1 MRSPR
6 SRTRWTGRRRSAWV
20 PDLAVESDDS
30 DPLGRIEEIERAL
43 LGSKRTFNRKEVADK
58 AGMPIDVAEELWQQL
73 GFPRTGDD
81 DVAFTKE
88 DLKALQRTNEL
99 ISLGIL
105 TPDSQ
110 AALVRTWGRSFA
122 RLAEWQVN
130 LLAELAIEGED
141 PQARLTELMDAVLP
155 RVEKLQTYIWRRH
168 LEGAA
173 SRLLS
178 QVAEE
183 GTGTTSTMAVG
194 FVDIVGY
201 TGQSKTLTDSE
212 LVEWVEYFEN
222 EMTRTVVDLGGRVI
236 KTIGD
241 EVLFVADDPV
251 SAAEVALIV
260 TERGE
265 DEDDKFPRVRAGL
278 AYGEVVSRLG
288 DVYGPQVNIASRLT
302 SVARPGSVLVDRGAY
317 DELSGPIAEDSVE
330 TTELPTAD
338 ESLGLSKILD
348 RAAEELAQISPYTQA
363 GDYRFRRLP
372 RKSVK
377 GYSRL
382 EPWLLRRSKSAQGKT
397 G

>member
-1 MRSPR
+1 M
-6 SRTRWTGRRRSAWV
+6 TG
-20 PDLAVESDDS
+20 DTEDS
-30 DPLGRIEEIERAL
+30 DPLGRIEEIESAL

-58 AGMPIDVAEELWQQL
+58 AGVPIDVAEELWQQL
-73 GFPRTGDD
+73 GFPHASDD

-105 TPDSQ
+105 TPESQ

-122 RLAEWQVN
+122 RLAEWQVS
-130 LLAELAIEGED
+130 LLAELAIEDED
-141 PQARLTELMDAVLP
+141 PQGRLGELMDVVLP
-155 RVEKLQTYIWRRH
+155 RVQKLQTYIWRRH
-168 LEGAA
+168 LESAA

-178 QVAEE
+178 QFAVE
-183 GTGTTSTMAVG
+183 GPGTTSTMAVG

-201 TGQSKTLTDSE
+201 TGQSKTLSDAE

-222 EMTRTVVDLGGRVI
+222 EMTRTVVDLDGRVI

-265 DEDDKFPRVRAGL
+265 DHDDEFPRVRAGI
-278 AYGEVVSRLG
+278 AYGDVVSRLG
-288 DVYGPQVNIASRLT
+288 DVYGPQVNIAARLT

-317 DELSGPIAEDSVE
+317 EELSGPIAEDSVE
-330 TTELPTAD
+330 TTELPSAD
-338 ESLGLSKILD
+338 ESLRLSKILD
-348 RAAEELAQISPYTQA
+348 RAADELAQISPYTQA

-382 EPWLLRRSKSAQGKT
+382 EPWLLRRSKGAQGKT

>member
-1 MRSPR
+1 
-6 SRTRWTGRRRSAWV
+6 
-20 PDLAVESDDS
+20 LADDS
-30 DPLGRIEEIERAL
+30 EDTDPLGAIEEVERTL
-43 LGSKRTFNRKEVADK
+43 LGAKRAFTRQGVADK
-58 AGMPIDVAEELWQQL
+58 ADVPLEVAEELWQQL

-88 DLKALQRTNEL
+88 DLKALQRTQEL

-105 TPDSQ
+105 TPESQ

-130 LLAELAIEGED
+130 LLAELALEDED
-141 PQARLTELMDAVLP
+141 PQGRLTELMNAVLP

-178 QVAEE
+178 HVSDE

-201 TGQSKTLTDSE
+201 TGQSKSMTDSE

-265 DEDDKFPRVRAGL
+265 DEDDRFPRVRAGV

-288 DVYGPQVNIASRLT
+288 DVYGPQVNIAARLT

-317 DELSGPIAEDSVE
+317 EMLSGPIAEDSVE
-330 TTELPTAD
+330 TVELPAD
-338 ESLGLSKILD
+338 GESMGLSKILD
-348 RAAEELAQISPYTQA
+348 RAADELAQISPYTKA

-382 EPWLLRRSKSAQGKT
+382 EPWLLRRSKDAQKKT

>member
-1 MRSPR
+1 LAED
-6 SRTRWTGRRRSAWV
+6 TGDA
-20 PDLAVESDDS
+20 
-30 DPLGRIEEIERAL
+30 DPLGRIEEVERAL
-43 LGSKRTFNRKEVADK
+43 LGSKRVFTRKEVADR
-58 AGMPIDVAEELWQQL
+58 AGVPIDVAEELWQQL

-105 TPDSQ
+105 TPESQ

-130 LLAELAIEGED
+130 LLAEIAIGD
-141 PQARLTELMDAVLP
+141 DTPQETLSELMDAVLP
-155 RVEKLQTYIWRRH
+155 RVEKLQSYVWRRH

-173 SRLLS
+173 SRLLDH
-178 QVAEE
+178 AAD
-183 GTGTTSTMAVG
+183 GAPGTTSTMAVG

-201 TGQSKTLTDSE
+201 TGHSKTLTDSE
-212 LVEWVEYFEN
+212 LVHWVEYFEN

-241 EVLFVADDPV
+241 EVLFVTDDPV

-265 DEDDKFPRVRAGL
+265 DADDEFPRVRAGI
-278 AYGEVVSRLG
+278 AYGDVVSRLG
-288 DVYGPQVNIASRLT
+288 DVYGPNVNIAARLT

-317 DELSGPIAEDSVE
+317 EILSGPIAEDSVD
-330 TTELPTAD
+330 TTELPAPG
-338 ESLGLSKILD
+338 EGPSLSKILD
-348 RAAEELAQISPYTQA
+348 RAADELAQFSPYTQA

-382 EPWLLRRSKSAQGKT
+382 EPWLLRRSKEARSKEAKGNHD
-397 G
+397 

>member
-1 MRSPR
+1 
-6 SRTRWTGRRRSAWV
+6 
-20 PDLAVESDDS
+20 LAGDIDNG
-30 DPLGRIEEIERAL
+30 DPLGRIEEIERSL
-43 LGSKRTFNRKEVADK
+43 LGSKRAFTRTEVAEK
-58 AGMPIDVAEELWQQL
+58 AGVPIEVAEELWQQL
-73 GFPRTGDD
+73 GFPRTADD
-81 DVAFTKE
+81 DVAFTRE
-88 DLKALQRTNEL
+88 DLKALQRTNDL

-130 LLAELAIEGED
+130 LLAERAIEGED
-141 PQARLTELMDAVLP
+141 PRERLTELMEAVLP
-155 RVEKLQTYIWRRH
+155 RVEKLQSYIWRRH

-173 SRLLS
+173 GRLLS
-178 QVAEE
+178 QAAED
-183 GTGTTSTMAVG
+183 GLGTTSTMAVG

-212 LVEWVEYFEN
+212 LVHWVEYFEN

-241 EVLFVADDPV
+241 EVLFAADDPV
-251 SAAEVALIV
+251 AAAEVTLIV

-265 DEDDKFPRVRAGL
+265 DDDDEFPRVRGGV
-278 AYGEVVSRLG
+278 AYGDVVSRLG
-288 DVYGPQVNIASRLT
+288 DVYGPTVNIAARLT

-317 DELSGPIAEDSVE
+317 EVLSGPIAEDSVD
-330 TTELPTAD
+330 TTELPSAEETQ
-338 ESLGLSKILD
+338 LSKILD
-348 RAAEELAQISPYTQA
+348 RAADELERISPYTQA
-363 GDYRFRRLP
+363 GEYRFRRLP

-382 EPWLLRRSKSAQGKT
+382 EPWLLRRSKDAQRKSG
-397 G
+397 

>member
-1 MRSPR
+1 LAED
-6 SRTRWTGRRRSAWV
+6 TG
-20 PDLAVESDDS
+20 DT
-30 DPLGRIEEIERAL
+30 DPLGRIEEVERAL
-43 LGSKRTFNRKEVADK
+43 LGSKRVFTRKEVADR
-58 AGMPIDVAEELWQQL
+58 AGVPLDVAEELWQQL

-130 LLAELAIEGED
+130 LLAEIAIED
-141 PQARLTELMDAVLP
+141 DTPQETLSELMDAVLP
-155 RVEKLQTYIWRRH
+155 RVEKLQSYVWRRH

-173 SRLLS
+173 SRLLDH
-178 QVAEE
+178 AADEAP
-183 GTGTTSTMAVG
+183 GTTSTMAVG

-212 LVEWVEYFEN
+212 LVHWVEYFEN

-241 EVLFVADDPV
+241 EVLFVTDDPV

-265 DEDDKFPRVRAGL
+265 DADDEFPRVRAGI
-278 AYGEVVSRLG
+278 AYGDVVSRLG
-288 DVYGPQVNIASRLT
+288 DVYGPIVNIAARLT

-317 DELSGPIAEDSVE
+317 EILSGPIAEDAVD
-330 TTELPTAD
+330 TTELPAPG
-338 ESLGLSKILD
+338 EGPSLSKILD
-348 RAAEELAQISPYTQA
+348 RAADELAQFSPYTKA

-382 EPWLLRRSKSAQGKT
+382 EPWLLRRSKEARSKEAKGKHD
-397 G
+397 

>member
-1 MRSPR
+1 
-6 SRTRWTGRRRSAWV
+6 
-20 PDLAVESDDS
+20 LAVESDDS

-73 GFPRTGDD
+73 GFPHAADD

-88 DLKALQRTNEL
+88 DLKALQRTSEL

-105 TPDSQ
+105 APDSQ

-265 DEDDKFPRVRAGL
+265 DEDDKFPRGRAGL
-278 AYGEVVSRLG
+278 AYRAVVSRLG

>member
-1 MRSPR
+1 
-6 SRTRWTGRRRSAWV
+6 
-20 PDLAVESDDS
+20 LAGDTDDD

-43 LGSKRTFNRKEVADK
+43 LGAKRVFTRKEVADK
-58 AGMPIDVAEELWQQL
+58 AGMPIEVAEELWQQL
-73 GFPRTGDD
+73 GFPHAADD

-88 DLKALQRTNEL
+88 DLKALQRTREL

-105 TPDSQ
+105 TPESQ

-130 LLAELAIEGED
+130 LLAERAIEGED
-141 PQARLTELMDAVLP
+141 PQERLSELMDAVLP
-155 RVEKLQTYIWRRH
+155 RVEKLQAYIWRRH

-178 QVAEE
+178 QVADE
-183 GTGTTSTMAVG
+183 GPGTTSTMAVG

-201 TGQSKTLTDSE
+201 TGQSKTLTDTE

-251 SAAEVALIV
+251 AAAEVALIV

-265 DEDDKFPRVRAGL
+265 DDDDKFPRVRAGI

-317 DELSGPIAEDSVE
+317 EELSGPIAEDSIE
-330 TTELPTAD
+330 TTELPAPD
-338 ESLGLSKILD
+338 ESLRLSKILD
-348 RAAEELAQISPYTQA
+348 RAADELAQISPYTQA

-382 EPWLLRRSKSAQGKT
+382 EPWLLRRSKGAQGKT

>member
-1 MRSPR
+1 MAGD
-6 SRTRWTGRRRSAWV
+6 T
-20 PDLAVESDDS
+20 DDS

-43 LGSKRTFNRKEVADK
+43 LGAKRVFNRKEVADK
-58 AGMPIDVAEELWQQL
+58 AGVPIDVAEELWQQL
-73 GFPRTGDD
+73 GFPHASDD

-88 DLKALQRTNEL
+88 DLKALQRTQEL

-105 TPDSQ
+105 TPESQ

-122 RLAEWQVN
+122 RLAEWQVS
-130 LLAELAIEGED
+130 LLAELAIEDED
-141 PQARLTELMDAVLP
+141 PQGRLTELMDVVLP
-155 RVEKLQTYIWRRH
+155 RVEKLQAYIWRRH
-168 LEGAA
+168 LESAA

-178 QVAEE
+178 QVAD
-183 GTGTTSTMAVG
+183 GGPGTTSTMAVG

-201 TGQSKTLTDSE
+201 TGQSKTLSDAD

-251 SAAEVALIV
+251 AAAEVALIV

-265 DEDDKFPRVRAGL
+265 DADDKFPRVRAGI

-302 SVARPGSVLVDRGAY
+302 SVARPGSVLTDRGAY
-317 DELSGPIAEDSVE
+317 EVLSGPIAEDSIE
-330 TTELPTAD
+330 TAELPAAD
-338 ESLGLSKILD
+338 ESLRLSKILD
-348 RAAEELAQISPYTQA
+348 RAADELAQISPYTQA

-382 EPWLLRRSKSAQGKT
+382 EPWLLRRSKGAQGKT

>member
-1 MRSPR
+1 MAED
-6 SRTRWTGRRRSAWV
+6 TGDA
-20 PDLAVESDDS
+20 
-30 DPLGRIEEIERAL
+30 DPLGRIEEVERAL
-43 LGSKRTFNRKEVADK
+43 LGSKRVFTRKEVADR
-58 AGMPIDVAEELWQQL
+58 AGVPIDVAEELWQQL

-105 TPDSQ
+105 TPESQ

-130 LLAELAIEGED
+130 LLAEIAIGD
-141 PQARLTELMDAVLP
+141 DTPQETLSELMDAVLP
-155 RVEKLQTYIWRRH
+155 RVEKLQSYVWRRH

-173 SRLLS
+173 SRLLDH
-178 QVAEE
+178 AAD
-183 GTGTTSTMAVG
+183 GAPGTTSTMAVG

-201 TGQSKTLTDSE
+201 TGHSKTLTDSE
-212 LVEWVEYFEN
+212 LVHWVEYFEN

-241 EVLFVADDPV
+241 EVLFVTDDPV

-265 DEDDKFPRVRAGL
+265 DADDEFPRVRAGI
-278 AYGEVVSRLG
+278 AYGDVVSRLG
-288 DVYGPQVNIASRLT
+288 DVYGPNVNIAARLT

-317 DELSGPIAEDSVE
+317 EILSGPIAEDSVD
-330 TTELPTAD
+330 TTELPAPG
-338 ESLGLSKILD
+338 EGPSLSKILD
-348 RAAEELAQISPYTQA
+348 RAADELAQFSPYTQA

-382 EPWLLRRSKSAQGKT
+382 EPWLLRRSKEARSKEAKGKHD
-397 G
+397 

>member
-1 MRSPR
+1 LADE
-6 SRTRWTGRRRSAWV
+6 TG
-20 PDLAVESDDS
+20 DT

-43 LGSKRTFNRKEVADK
+43 LGSKRVFTRKEIADK
-58 AGMPIDVAEELWQQL
+58 AGVPIEVAEELWQQL
-73 GFPRTGDD
+73 GFPRAADD

-88 DLKALQRTNEL
+88 DFKALQRTNEL

-105 TPDSQ
+105 TPESQ
-110 AALVRTWGRSFA
+110 AAMVRTWGRSFA

-141 PQARLTELMDAVLP
+141 PRERLTELMEAVLP
-155 RVEKLQTYIWRRH
+155 RVEKLQSYVWRRH

-173 SRLLS
+173 SRLLDHA
-178 QVAEE
+178 AE
-183 GTGTTSTMAVG
+183 GGPGTTSTMSVG

-201 TGQSKTLTDSE
+201 TGQSKTMTDRE
-212 LVEWVEYFEN
+212 LVHWVEYFEN

-251 SAAEVALIV
+251 SAAEIALIV

-265 DEDDKFPRVRAGL
+265 DKDDEFPRVRAGL

-288 DVYGPQVNIASRLT
+288 DVYGPIVNIAARLT

-317 DELSGPIAEDSVE
+317 EVLSGPIAEDSVDTAE
-330 TTELPTAD
+330 VPTGEA
-338 ESLGLSKILD
+338 SLSLSKILD
-348 RAAEELAQISPYTQA
+348 RAADELAQMSPYTQA
-363 GDYRFRRLP
+363 GDYRLRRLP

-377 GYSRL
+377 GYSKL
-382 EPWLLRRSKSAQGKT
+382 EPWLLRRSKEARSMEAPGNS

>member
-1 MRSPR
+1 MTDGSQELGSP
-6 SRTRWTGRRRSAWV
+6 
-20 PDLAVESDDS
+20 
-30 DPLGRIEEIERAL
+30 EEIERL
-43 LGSKRTFNRKEVADK
+43 LMGAKATLTRQQVADK
-58 AGMPIDVAEELWQQL
+58 AGVPLEVATELWHLL
-73 GFPRTGDD
+73 GFAHYADD
-81 DVAFTKE
+81 DVAFTKA
-88 DLKALQRTNEL
+88 DVKALAAASQLMDLGL
-99 ISLGIL
+99 IE
-105 TPDSQ
+105 PDSQ

-130 LLAELAIEGED
+130 LLAERAIEGED
-141 PQARLTELMDAVLP
+141 PQERLAELMDAVLP
-155 RVEKLQTYIWRRH
+155 RVEKLQAYIWRRH
-168 LEGAA
+168 LESAA

-178 QVAEE
+178 QVSDE
-183 GTGTTSTMAVG
+183 GPGTTSTMAVG

-201 TGQSKTLTDSE
+201 TGQSKTLTDRE
-212 LVEWVEYFEN
+212 LVDWVEYFEN

-251 SAAEVALIV
+251 AAAESALIV

-265 DEDDKFPRVRAGL
+265 DDGDRFPRVRAGI
-278 AYGEVVSRLG
+278 AYGDVVSRLG
-288 DVYGPQVNIASRLT
+288 DVYGPQVNIAARLT

-317 DELSGPIAEDSVE
+317 EVLSGPIAEDSKE
-330 TTELPTAD
+330 TVELPTAD
-338 ESLGLSKILD
+338 ESLRLSKILD
-348 RAAEELAQISPYTQA
+348 KAADELAQISPYTQA

-382 EPWLLRRSKSAQGKT
+382 EPWLLRRSKDAQRKT

>member
-1 MRSPR
+1 MAED
-6 SRTRWTGRRRSAWV
+6 TGDA
-20 PDLAVESDDS
+20 
-30 DPLGRIEEIERAL
+30 DPLGRIEEVERAL
-43 LGSKRTFNRKEVADK
+43 LGSKRVFTRKEVADR
-58 AGMPIDVAEELWQQL
+58 AGVPIDVAEELWQQL
-73 GFPRTGDD
+73 GFPRTSDD

-105 TPDSQ
+105 TPESQ

-130 LLAELAIEGED
+130 LLAEIAIED
-141 PQARLTELMDAVLP
+141 DTPQKTLSELMDAVLP
-155 RVEKLQTYIWRRH
+155 RVEKLQNYVWRRH
-168 LEGAA
+168 LAGAA
-173 SRLLS
+173 NRLLDH
-178 QVAEE
+178 AAD
-183 GTGTTSTMAVG
+183 GAPGTTSTMAVG

-212 LVEWVEYFEN
+212 LVHWVEYFEN

-241 EVLFVADDPV
+241 EVLFVTDDPV

-265 DEDDKFPRVRAGL
+265 DADDEFPRVRAGI
-278 AYGEVVSRLG
+278 AYGDVVSRLG
-288 DVYGPQVNIASRLT
+288 DVYGPNVNIAARLT

-317 DELSGPIAEDSVE
+317 EILSGPIAEDSVD
-330 TTELPTAD
+330 TTELPAPG
-338 ESLGLSKILD
+338 EGPSLSKILD
-348 RAAEELAQISPYTQA
+348 RAADELAQFSPYTQA

-382 EPWLLRRSKSAQGKT
+382 EPWLLRRSKEARSKEAKGKHD
-397 G
+397 

>member
-1 MRSPR
+1 LAED
-6 SRTRWTGRRRSAWV
+6 TG
-20 PDLAVESDDS
+20 DT
-30 DPLGRIEEIERAL
+30 DPLGRIEEVERAL
-43 LGSKRTFNRKEVADK
+43 LGSKRVFTRKEVADR
-58 AGMPIDVAEELWQQL
+58 AGVPLDVAEELWQQL

-130 LLAELAIEGED
+130 LLAEIAIED
-141 PQARLTELMDAVLP
+141 DTPQETLSELMDAVLP
-155 RVEKLQTYIWRRH
+155 RVEKLQSYVWRRH

-173 SRLLS
+173 SRLLDH
-178 QVAEE
+178 AADEAP
-183 GTGTTSTMAVG
+183 GTTSTMAVG

-212 LVEWVEYFEN
+212 LVHWVEYFEN

-241 EVLFVADDPV
+241 EVLFVTDDPV

-265 DEDDKFPRVRAGL
+265 DADDEFPRVRAGI
-278 AYGEVVSRLG
+278 AYGDVVSRLG
-288 DVYGPQVNIASRLT
+288 DVYGPIVNIAARLT

-317 DELSGPIAEDSVE
+317 EILSGPIAEDAVD
-330 TTELPTAD
+330 TTELPAPG
-338 ESLGLSKILD
+338 EGPSLSKILD
-348 RAAEELAQISPYTQA
+348 RAADELAQFSPYTQA

-382 EPWLLRRSKSAQGKT
+382 EPWLLRRSKEARSKEAKGKHD
-397 G
+397 

>member
-1 MRSPR
+1 MTSPR
-6 SRTRWTGRRRSAWV
+6 SRTRWTGQRRSAWV

-73 GFPRTGDD
+73 GFPHAADD

-88 DLKALQRTNEL
+88 DLKALQRTSEL

-265 DEDDKFPRVRAGL
+265 DDDDKFPRVRAGL

-317 DELSGPIAEDSVE
+317 EELSGPIAEDSVE

-348 RAAEELAQISPYTQA
+348 RAADELAQISPYTQA

>member
-1 MRSPR
+1 LAED
-6 SRTRWTGRRRSAWV
+6 TGDA
-20 PDLAVESDDS
+20 
-30 DPLGRIEEIERAL
+30 DPLGRIEEVERAL
-43 LGSKRTFNRKEVADK
+43 LGSKRVFTRKEVADR
-58 AGMPIDVAEELWQQL
+58 AGVPIDVAEELWQQL

-105 TPDSQ
+105 TPESQ

-130 LLAELAIEGED
+130 LLAEIAIGD
-141 PQARLTELMDAVLP
+141 DTPQETLSELMDAVLP
-155 RVEKLQTYIWRRH
+155 RVEKLQSYVWRRH

-173 SRLLS
+173 SRLLDH
-178 QVAEE
+178 AAD
-183 GTGTTSTMAVG
+183 GAPGTTSTMAVG

-201 TGQSKTLTDSE
+201 TGHSKTLTDSE
-212 LVEWVEYFEN
+212 LVHWVEYFEN

-241 EVLFVADDPV
+241 EVLFVTDDPV

-265 DEDDKFPRVRAGL
+265 DADDEFPRVRAGI
-278 AYGEVVSRLG
+278 AYGDVVSRLG
-288 DVYGPQVNIASRLT
+288 DVYGPNVNIAARLT

-317 DELSGPIAEDSVE
+317 EILSGPIAEDSVD
-330 TTELPTAD
+330 TTELPAPG
-338 ESLGLSKILD
+338 EGPSLSKILD
-348 RAAEELAQISPYTQA
+348 RAADELAQFSPYTQA

-372 RKSVK
+372 RKAVK

-382 EPWLLRRSKSAQGKT
+382 EPWLLRRSKEARSKEAKGKHD
-397 G
+397 

>member
-1 MRSPR
+1 
-6 SRTRWTGRRRSAWV
+6 
-20 PDLAVESDDS
+20 LAEDTVDT
-30 DPLGRIEEIERAL
+30 DPLRWIDEVERAL
-43 LGSKRTFNRKEVADK
+43 LGSKRVFTRREVAEK
-58 AGMPIDVAEELWQQL
+58 AGISMEVAEELWQQL
-73 GFPRTGDD
+73 GFPRTDDD

-88 DLKALQRTNEL
+88 DLKALQRTNDL

-110 AALVRTWGRSFA
+110 AAMVRTWGRSFA

-130 LLAELAIEGED
+130 LLAEIAIDDENPE
-141 PQARLTELMDAVLP
+141 QRLSELMDTVLP
-155 RVEKLQTYIWRRH
+155 RVEKLQSYVWRRH

-173 SRLLS
+173 SRRLA
-178 QVAEE
+178 QVADE
-183 GTGTTSTMAVG
+183 GPGTTGTMAVG

-201 TGQSKTLTDSE
+201 TSQSKTLSDSD
-212 LVEWVEYFEN
+212 LVHWVEHFEN

-241 EVLFVADDPV
+241 EVLFAADDPV
-251 SAAEVALIV
+251 AAAEVTLIV

-265 DEDDKFPRVRAGL
+265 DPDDEFPRVRAGV

-288 DVYGPQVNIASRLT
+288 DVYGPTVNIAARLT
-302 SVARPGSVLVDRGAY
+302 SVARPGKVLVDRGAY
-317 DELSGPIAEDSVE
+317 EVLSGPIAEDSVD
-330 TTELPTAD
+330 TAELPAAEEETQ
-338 ESLGLSKILD
+338 LSKILD
-348 RAAEELAQISPYTQA
+348 RAADELAQISPYTQA

-382 EPWLLRRSKSAQGKT
+382 EPWLLRRSKEARGKS

>member
-1 MRSPR
+1 
-6 SRTRWTGRRRSAWV
+6 
-20 PDLAVESDDS
+20 LAGDTDDD

-43 LGSKRTFNRKEVADK
+43 LGSKRVFNRKEVADK

-73 GFPRTGDD
+73 GFPHASDD

-105 TPDSQ
+105 TPESQ

-122 RLAEWQVN
+122 RLAEWQVS
-130 LLAELAIEGED
+130 LLAELAIEDED
-141 PQARLTELMDAVLP
+141 PQGRLSELMDVVLP
-155 RVEKLQTYIWRRH
+155 RVEKLQAYIWRRH
-168 LEGAA
+168 LESAA

-178 QVAEE
+178 QVADE
-183 GTGTTSTMAVG
+183 GPGTTSTMAVG

-201 TGQSKTLTDSE
+201 TGRSKTLSDAE

-251 SAAEVALIV
+251 AAAEVALIV

-265 DEDDKFPRVRAGL
+265 DDDDKFPRVRAGI

-288 DVYGPQVNIASRLT
+288 DVYGPQVNIAARLT

-317 DELSGPIAEDSVE
+317 EALSGPIAEDSIE
-330 TTELPTAD
+330 TAELPAAG

-348 RAAEELAQISPYTQA
+348 RAADELAQISPYTQA

-382 EPWLLRRSKSAQGKT
+382 EPWLLRRSKGAQGKT

>member
-1 MRSPR
+1 L
-6 SRTRWTGRRRSAWV
+6 TG
-20 PDLAVESDDS
+20 DSDDD

-43 LGSKRTFNRKEVADK
+43 LGSKRSFTRKEVADK
-58 AGMPIDVAEELWQQL
+58 AGIPIDVAEELWQQL
-73 GFPRTGDD
+73 GFPHAADD

-88 DLKALQRTNEL
+88 DLKALQRTREL

-105 TPDSQ
+105 TPESQ

-122 RLAEWQVN
+122 RLAEWQVS
-130 LLAELAIEGED
+130 LLAELAIEDDD
-141 PQARLTELMDAVLP
+141 PQSRLTELMDVVLP

-168 LEGAA
+168 LESAA

-183 GTGTTSTMAVG
+183 GPGTTSTMAVG

-201 TGQSKTLTDSE
+201 TGQSKTLSDAE

-265 DEDDKFPRVRAGL
+265 DDDDKFPRVRAGL

-288 DVYGPQVNIASRLT
+288 DVYGPKVNIAARLT

-317 DELSGPIAEDSVE
+317 EALSGPIAEDSVE
-330 TTELPTAD
+330 TEELPTAD
-338 ESLGLSKILD
+338 EPLRLSKILD
-348 RAAEELAQISPYTQA
+348 RAADELAQISPYTQA

-382 EPWLLRRSKSAQGKT
+382 EPWLLRRSKGAQGKT

>member
-1 MRSPR
+1 
-6 SRTRWTGRRRSAWV
+6 
-20 PDLAVESDDS
+20 LAGDGDDS
-30 DPLGRIEEIERAL
+30 DPLGRIEEIEHAL
-43 LGSKRTFNRKEVADK
+43 LGSKRAFTRKEVADK
-58 AGMPIDVAEELWQQL
+58 AGVPIEVAEELWQQL
-73 GFPRTGDD
+73 GFPQAGDD

-88 DLKALQRTNEL
+88 DLKALQRTREL

-105 TPDSQ
+105 TPESQ
-110 AALVRTWGRSFA
+110 AAMVRTWGRSFA

-130 LLAELAIEGED
+130 LLAGLAIEDDD
-141 PQARLTELMDAVLP
+141 PQERLTELMDTVLP
-155 RVEKLQTYIWRRH
+155 QVEKLQSYVWRRH

-178 QVAEE
+178 QAGDE
-183 GTGTTSTMAVG
+183 GPGTTSTMAVG

-201 TGQSKTLTDSE
+201 TGQSKTMTDSD
-212 LVEWVEYFEN
+212 LVEWVEFFEN

-265 DEDDKFPRVRAGL
+265 DPDDKFPRVRAGI

-288 DVYGPQVNIASRLT
+288 DVYGPQVNIAARLT

-317 DELSGPIAEDSVE
+317 EELSGPIAEDSKE
-330 TTELPTAD
+330 TVELPAAD
-338 ESLGLSKILD
+338 ESMRLSKILD
-348 RAAEELAQISPYTQA
+348 RAADELAQISPYTTA

-382 EPWLLRRSKSAQGKT
+382 EPWLLRRSKDAQRKT

>member
-1 MRSPR
+1 MAGN
-6 SRTRWTGRRRSAWV
+6 TDGV
-20 PDLAVESDDS
+20 
-30 DPLGRIEEIERAL
+30 DPLDWIEEVERAL
-43 LGSKRTFNRKEVADK
+43 LGSKRSFTRKEVAEK
-58 AGMPIDVAEELWQQL
+58 AGVPLEVAQELWQQL
-73 GFPRTGDD
+73 GFPRTADD

-88 DLKALQRTNEL
+88 DLKALQRTSDL

-110 AALVRTWGRSFA
+110 SAMVRTWGRSFA

-130 LLAELAIEGED
+130 LLAEIAIAGEH
-141 PQARLTELMDAVLP
+141 PQERLSELMDTVLP
-155 RVEKLQTYIWRRH
+155 RVEKLQSYVWRRH

-173 SRLLS
+173 SRRLA
-178 QVAEE
+178 QVADE
-183 GTGTTSTMAVG
+183 GPGTTSTMAVG

-201 TGQSKTLTDSE
+201 TGQSKTMSDSD
-212 LVEWVEYFEN
+212 LVHWVEYFEN

-241 EVLFVADDPV
+241 EVLFVSEDPV
-251 SAAEVALIV
+251 AAAEVTLIV

-265 DEDDKFPRVRAGL
+265 DDDDEFPRVRAGV

-288 DVYGPQVNIASRLT
+288 DVYGPTVNIAARLT
-302 SVARPGSVLVDRGAY
+302 SVARPGSVLVDRGAH
-317 DELSGPIAEDSVE
+317 EVLSGPIAEDAVDTVE
-330 TTELPTAD
+330 MPTAD

-363 GDYRFRRLP
+363 GDYRLRRLP

-377 GYSRL
+377 GYSKL
-382 EPWLLRRSKSAQGKT
+382 EPWLLRRSKEARSQESTKERD
-397 G
+397 

>member
-1 MRSPR
+1 MAGN
-6 SRTRWTGRRRSAWV
+6 TDGV
-20 PDLAVESDDS
+20 
-30 DPLGRIEEIERAL
+30 DPLDWIEEVERAL
-43 LGSKRTFNRKEVADK
+43 LGSKRSFTRKEVAEK
-58 AGMPIDVAEELWQQL
+58 AGVPLEVAQELWQQL
-73 GFPRTGDD
+73 GFPRTADD

-88 DLKALQRTNEL
+88 DLKALQRTNDL

-110 AALVRTWGRSFA
+110 SAMVRTWGRSFA

-130 LLAELAIEGED
+130 LLAEIAIAGEH
-141 PQARLTELMDAVLP
+141 PQERLSELMDTVLP
-155 RVEKLQTYIWRRH
+155 RVEKLQSYVWRRH

-173 SRLLS
+173 SRRLA
-178 QVAEE
+178 QVADE
-183 GTGTTSTMAVG
+183 GPGTTSTMAVG

-201 TGQSKTLTDSE
+201 TGQSKTMSDSD
-212 LVEWVEYFEN
+212 LVHWVEYFEN

-241 EVLFVADDPV
+241 EVLFVSEDPV
-251 SAAEVALIV
+251 AAAEVTLIV

-265 DEDDKFPRVRAGL
+265 DDDDEFPRVRAGV

-288 DVYGPQVNIASRLT
+288 DVYGPTVNIAARLT
-302 SVARPGSVLVDRGAY
+302 SVARPGSVLVDRGAH
-317 DELSGPIAEDSVE
+317 EVLSGPIAEDAVDTVE
-330 TTELPTAD
+330 MPTAD

-363 GDYRFRRLP
+363 GDYRLRRLP

-377 GYSRL
+377 GYSKL
-382 EPWLLRRSKSAQGKT
+382 EPWLLRRSKEARSQESTKERD
-397 G
+397 